1 MDSLYHIK
9 GTKYLNNP
17 YQEYNLPDTY
27 PSFQIKLE
35 EFKLNLSQ
43 EVNSHN
49 AKTYYKFGDG
59 DYHFLTKS
67 KVGSAKPG
75 NRALKKP
82 YFLIN
87 HKKFLTNANKNDYYL
102 CEIIKDNQKKF
113 DKLFKRD
120 FDFPAEA
127 AYGLIANKW
136 IFNKFSGKIGLIGA
150 RPKIDLIKRLMYHNE
165 YQEYLGLEKFND
177 YISVPQKF
185 AVDKF
190 SKIKNKLEQEIS
202 QSNSS
207 IFLLGVGHVKSGL
220 LSELKKYKDAV
231 FLDIGSGID
240 AIAGV
245 VDKEKPYLG
254 NWTNY
259 RIKDNFDYSTIDFLY
274 HSEIEADIFLENDV
288 WKTKL

>member
-1 MDSLYHIK
+1 MDSLYHIE

-17 YQEYNLPDTY
+17 YQEYHSPNTY
-27 PSFQIKLE
+27 PSFKIKLE
-35 EFKLNLSQ
+35 EFKTNLSQ
-43 EVNSHN
+43 QVNSN
-49 AKTYYKFGDG
+49 IAKTYYKFGDG

-82 YFLIN
+82 YYLIN
-87 HKKFLTNANKNDYYL
+87 HKKFLTNANLNDYYL

-113 DKLFKRD
+113 YQLFNRD

-136 IFNKFSGKIGLIGA
+136 IFKQFSGKIGLIGA
-150 RPKIDLIKRLMYHNE
+150 QPKINLIKRLMSHNE

-177 YISVPQKF
+177 YISIPQKF

-190 SKIKNKLEQEIS
+190 SKVKNKLEDEIS
-202 QSNSS
+202 QSSSS

-220 LSELKKYKDAV
+220 ISELKNFKNAV

-274 HSEIEADIFLENDV
+274 HSETEVDILLENTV
-288 WKTKL
+288 

>member
-1 MDSLYHIK
+1 MDSLYHIE

-17 YQEYNLPDTY
+17 YQEYHSPNTY
-27 PSFQIKLE
+27 PSFKIKLE
-35 EFKLNLSQ
+35 EFKTNLSQ
-43 EVNSHN
+43 QVNSN
-49 AKTYYKFGDG
+49 IAKTYYKFGDG

-75 NRALKKP
+75 NRGLKKP
-82 YFLIN
+82 YYLIN
-87 HKKFLTNANKNDYYL
+87 HKKFLTNANLNDYYL

-113 DKLFKRD
+113 YQLFNRD

-136 IFNKFSGKIGLIGA
+136 IFKQFSGKIGLIGA
-150 RPKIDLIKRLMYHNE
+150 QPKINLIKRLMSHNE

-177 YISVPQKF
+177 YISIPQKF

-190 SKIKNKLEQEIS
+190 SKVKNNLEDEIS
-202 QSNSS
+202 QSSSS

-220 LSELKKYKDAV
+220 ISELKNFKNAV

-274 HSEIEADIFLENDV
+274 HSETEVDILLENTV
-288 WKTKL
+288 